1 MSVSIPA
8 VYEKVKLRIGK
19 TERVKL
25 GTIRERDFQ
34 RFAIAAGN
42 RDPLFFDSAAAKA
55 AGYSAIIAPP
65 LYLSSVMGWEAGP
78 PEEALRSDGT
88 GGQEAAGLPVEGLR
102 LMGGGQDLEFHHPAT
117 DGMEVTMELGPE
129 SVELKDGR
137 SGQFLVITLTR
148 RYRDQNDRLL
158 VTCRETFIAR

>member
-42 RDPLFFDSAAAKA
+42 RDPLFFDGAAAKA
-55 AGYSAIIAPP
+55 AGYPAIIAPP

-102 LMGGGQDLEFHHPAT
+102 LMGGGQDREFHPPVT

-137 SGQFLVITLTR
+137 SGQFLVIKLTR
-148 RYRDQNDRLL
+148 RYRDQSERLL

>member
-8 VYEKVKLRIGK
+8 VYEKVKAAVGK

-42 RDPLFFDSAAAKA
+42 LNPLFFDDAAAKA
-55 AGYSAIIAPP
+55 AGYPTTIAPP
-65 LYLSSVMGWEAGP
+65 LYLSSVMVWELGP
-78 PEEALRSDGT
+78 PEDSMRADGT
-88 GGQEAAGLPVEGLR
+88 AGQETVGLPVEGVR
-102 LMGGGQDLEFHHPAT
+102 LMGGGQELEFHYPVT
-117 DGMEVTMELGPE
+117 DGMEVTMEVGPE
-129 SVELKDGR
+129 HVELKEGR

-158 VTCRETFIAR
+158 VTCRENFIAR

>member
-8 VYEKVKLRIGK
+8 VYEKVKAQLGK

-34 RFAIAAGN
+34 RFAVAGGN
-42 RDPLFFDSAAAKA
+42 NNPLFFDAAAAKA
-55 AGYSAIIAPP
+55 ASYPAVIAPP
-65 LYLSSVMGWEAGP
+65 LFLSSVMGWEPGP
-78 PEEALRSDGT
+78 LEEVLRSDGT
-88 GGQEAAGLPVEGLR
+88 GGQEVAALPVEGLR
-102 LMGGGQDLEFHHPAT
+102 LMGGGQDLEFHRPAA

-129 SVELKDGR
+129 NVELKDGR